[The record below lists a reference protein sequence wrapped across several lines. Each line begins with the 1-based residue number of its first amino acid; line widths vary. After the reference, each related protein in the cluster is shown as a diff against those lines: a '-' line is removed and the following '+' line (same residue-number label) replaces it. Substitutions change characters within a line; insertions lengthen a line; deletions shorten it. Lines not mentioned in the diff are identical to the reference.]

1 MSENKELA
9 KRCALNW
16 FELTPEMA
24 RELFTEDAIFESVSD
39 QGVRVK
45 GPEEI
50 YELLDVY
57 RNMCDRFETRLLNVA
72 EESDVVLLERDEIT
86 YLKNGKC
93 VTVPVMT
100 SIQIRDGKIALWRDY
115 WDLAILMNHLLV
127 GPTGDQ
133 ATKSYEQYMND
144 VQGRGAP
151 VEPINYLSK
160 SRTSITL
167 V

>member
-16 FELTPEMA
+16 FELTPETA

-39 QGVRVK
+39 NGVRVK

-57 RNMCDRFETRLLNVA
+57 RNMCDRFETRLLNA
-72 EESDVVLLERDEIT
+72 ADDGDVVLLERDEIT
-86 YLKNGKC
+86 FLKNGKS
-93 VTVPVMT
+93 VRVPVMS
-100 SIQIRDGKIALWRDY
+100 SIRIRDGKIALWRDY

-127 GPTGDQ
+127 GPNGDQ
-133 ATKSYEQYMND
+133 ATESYVQYMSD
-144 VQGRGAP
+144 AQGRGAP
-151 VEPINYLSK
+151 VEPINY
-160 SRTSITL
+160 
-167 V
+167 